1 VWRTIARR
9 LLGAIPLLFAMS
21 IVVFSLVLI
30 IPGDPAVTLAGENA
44 TPERVQEIRVALGLD
59 RPVVEQYFDWLGG
72 ALQGDLGKSLTS
84 SRRVSDVIA
93 DRLPIS
99 LTLAGSA
106 ILIGLLIG
114 VPAGIVAALNRNRWP
129 DRSATVGASLG
140 VAMPNFWLGLV
151 FVLVFAVRNP
161 WFPASGFVRLSEDP
175 AGWLHHLVLPAL
187 TLGTAASAEITRQLR
202 GALSDVLLQDYVRTA
217 RAKGLRRWVVVGKHA
232 AKNASIPVVTVLGLQ
247 FSLLLGGTVAVERV
261 FGIPGLGT
269 AIVDAVLGKDLPMI
283 QGIVLLTT
291 VAVVVINLL
300 VDVAYGL
307 LNPKVRA

>member
-1 VWRTIARR
+1 
-9 LLGAIPLLFAMS
+9 MS
-21 IVVFSLVLI
+21 VVVFSLVLI

-114 VPAGIVAALNRNRWP
+114 VPSGIVAALNRNRWP

-140 VAMPNFWLGLV
+140 IAMPNFWLGLV

-161 WFPASGFVRLSEDP
+161 WFPASGFVRFGEDP

-202 GALSDVLLQDYVRTA
+202 GALSDVMLQDYVRTA

-291 VAVVVINLL
+291 VAVVVINLV